1 MAFRNRFRIQ
11 GFTLVELI
19 VVVAIIA
26 ILALVALP
34 NIQQK
39 LVRDQI
45 VEAAPLAEVAKK
57 PVAARWAA
65 TRAMPADNLAAGVPV
80 PDKIVS
86 NLVSSVE
93 VRDGAVHMT
102 FGNSANAAI
111 AGRTLTFRP
120 AVVED
125 APVVPVAWVC
135 GKAAAPKNMVAKGQD
150 RTTLEDKY
158 LPLNCKAPKGG

>member
-1 MAFRNRFRIQ
+1 MSAERLARAR

-39 LVRDQI
+39 LVRDQV
-45 VEAAPLAEVAKK
+45 VEAAPLAEIARK
-57 PVAARWAA
+57 PVAQQWALA
-65 TRAMPADNLAAGVPV
+65 KKMPADNLAAGIPV
-80 PDKIVS
+80 PEKVVS

-93 VRDGAVHMT
+93 IRDGAVHLT

-111 AGRTLTFRP
+111 SGKVLTFRP

-135 GKAAAPKNMVAKGQD
+135 AGAAAPKNMVVKGED
-150 RTTLEDKY
+150 RTTLEPKY
-158 LPLNCKAPKGG
+158 LPLNCKPRGGA